1 MLVSA
6 AEANNAFQR
15 GDGFMNGIR
24 KLRQRIYN
32 NRGVIAAVVGAVAAG
47 SAARGGQ
54 RVGQLQGRQS
64 MGRDMTTQLK
74 DAEGAGRVNAAAA
87 YQRQLRTVRTNART
101 AGYEAGLAVNR

>member
-1 MLVSA
+1 MVLISPA
-6 AEANNAFQR
+6 DANEAFQR
-15 GDGFMNGIR
+15 GDGFMSVMR
-24 KLRQRIYN
+24 RLRGHAYKHM
-32 NRGVIAAVVGAVAAG
+32 GTIAAVAAAVA
-47 SAARGGQ
+47 AARGGQ

-74 DAEGAGRVNAAAA
+74 NAEGAGRVNAAAA